1 MADSNTF
8 KYLSDAQSSNAA
20 TEFLQKQLGKN
31 KYTSGDPY
39 AYGEGATP
47 GGEGYRDQLKVTNQD
62 EIDKWNAENPD
73 GGSGGKNKGGW
84 DTVQGYNKTRYQ
96 KGQWGGGDM
105 SIEDLR
111 KKFNLS
117 DDESAASGERAIYG
131 HNQDG
136 SKVFIGAVTGD
147 LKGDSE
153 LISAHGKQKHPDEA
167 GHGGDGLS
175 SDGDV
180 KGAILNLWKAEAG
193 EAEGPPKPEFKMD
206 PIEHSPEIKQA
217 KDRVKNYEQDVM
229 SGKTSQEIYGKGEAM
244 ADDKYVFDASKGAA
258 GIGTSAMSASSAD
271 ASKAT
276 QSFLNNKIATVKKA
290 NNFQPA

>member
-1 MADSNTF
+1 MADSDTF
-8 KYLSDAQSSNAA
+8 KYLSNAQSSNAA

-62 EIDKWNAENPD
+62 EIDQWHKDNPD
-73 GGSGGKNKGGW
+73 GGKGGGNGDW
-84 DTVQGYNKTRYQ
+84 SGSGLSGAPLERYK
-96 KGQWGGGDM
+96 KGMWGAGRM
-105 SIEDLR
+105 SVEELR

-131 HNQDG
+131 TNSDG
-136 SKVFIGAVTGD
+136 SQVFIGAVTGD
-147 LKGDSE
+147 LKGNSE
-153 LISAHGKQKHPDEA
+153 LIGAHGRQNLGGEA
-167 GHGGDGLS
+167 DHSGDALS

-193 EAEGPPKPEFKMD
+193 EAETGPKPEFEMK

-217 KDRVKNYEQDVM
+217 KERVKNYEQDVM
-229 SGKTSQEIYGKGEAM
+229 SGKTSKEIYGKGEAM
-244 ADDKYVFDASKGAA
+244 ASDKYKFDASLGAA
-258 GIGTSAMSASSAD
+258 AIGGSPLNAESQA
-271 ASKAT
+271 KAAV
-276 QSFLNNKIATVKKA
+276 SFLDNKVADVKKKMSLDL
-290 NNFQPA
+290 Q